1 MKIAYKRMILTT
13 NLKKNPYFKKRII
26 LNLVLLFKD
35 HAYIYVGVCIKGREM
50 MFHLLEK
57 AIIGMALLRILSG
70 SIEIFAAFLF
80 IKYNDIEKALI
91 INSSL
96 ALIGPIILLLTTTIG
111 LIGMADKISLAKIM
125 WIFGGVACIIYGVK
139 SN

>member
-1 MKIAYKRMILTT
+1 
-13 NLKKNPYFKKRII
+13 
-26 LNLVLLFKD
+26 
-35 HAYIYVGVCIKGREM
+35 

-111 LIGMADKISLAKIM
+111 LIGMADKISLTKIL